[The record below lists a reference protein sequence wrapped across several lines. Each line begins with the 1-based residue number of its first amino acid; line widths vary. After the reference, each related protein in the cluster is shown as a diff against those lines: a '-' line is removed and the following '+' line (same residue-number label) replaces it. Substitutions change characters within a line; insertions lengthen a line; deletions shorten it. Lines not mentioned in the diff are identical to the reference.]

1 MIALS
6 YATVTVCTVTE
17 PILEVKLMPPK
28 KYALKGEPDF
38 HNLSDERVKS
48 FLDLTQQMIFV
59 YKHHDAEKVKVLESI
74 WKDLSVEHTSRI
86 ANMPEVQKSSVLKKV
101 PKIRKS
107 PAKR

>member
-1 MIALS
+1 
-6 YATVTVCTVTE
+6 
-17 PILEVKLMPPK
+17 MPPK

-38 HNLSDERVKS
+38 HNLGDEQVKS
-48 FLDLTQQMIFV
+48 FLDLSQQMIYA
-59 YKHHDAEKVKVLESI
+59 YKGCDDSKVKVLQEI

-86 ANMPEVQKSSVLKKV
+86 CAMPDKTPTVRVSSTHLMKKV